1 MYKILIVDDEKEI
14 RKAIAIYLDNKDYQ
28 IIEASDGKKAVD
40 ISDSENIDLILM
52 DIMMP
57 IMDGVEA
64 TKIIREK
71 SNVPIIF
78 LSAKSEDEDK
88 INGLDI
94 GADDYITKPFNP
106 DELIARVRSNL
117 RRYKILGDKE
127 SNKNQFQYEGLIVD
141 DSKKEV
147 TVDGDVVKLTPI
159 EYKILFFLL
168 KNERKVYTSSQI
180 YEAIWNEMPY
190 EVDNTIAVHIR
201 HIREKI
207 EINPRN
213 PKYIQVVWG
222 VGYKLGGK

>member
-180 YEAIWNEMPY
+180 YKATWNEMPY